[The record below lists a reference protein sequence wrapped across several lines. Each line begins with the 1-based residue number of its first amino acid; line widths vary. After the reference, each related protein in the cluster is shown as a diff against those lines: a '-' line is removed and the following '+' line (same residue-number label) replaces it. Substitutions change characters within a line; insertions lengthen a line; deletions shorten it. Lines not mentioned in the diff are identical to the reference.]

1 VRQAGPRFGRS
12 GESGAPWVSD
22 TPLRC
27 RRDLR
32 RLPQE
37 RRQDGELRS
46 LLILILVLILILIL
60 ILILVL
66 ISILIL
72 ILILILVLI
81 LVLISILLLS
91 ARRFRRHKLRLWEA
105 ERRYCAGGSATG
117 MSR

>member
-1 VRQAGPRFGRS
+1 MRYAERGNDQIEISNLTPDPVGAAGAVRQPGPRSHDS
-12 GESGAPWVSD
+12 GGSGAPWVSD

-46 LLILILVLILILIL
+46 LLILIL
-60 ILILVL
+60 
-66 ISILIL
+66 ISIS
-72 ILILILVLI
+72 V
-81 LVLISILLLS
+81 LLLS
-91 ARRFRRHKLRLWEA
+91 ARRFRRHKLRLWQA
-105 ERRYCAGGSATG
+105 ERRYCVGGSATW